1 MTLDSR
7 KIYSASHTAPTNIQT
22 YSGPSEGCIHRR
34 VSPTLIAPSSESEDR
49 PKENSAMTSIAK
61 ALSKMDAPK
70 SNSETLI
77 NHASDEDDD
86 DDEEDSGDDPKEK
99 GKKSSLKSRRELPP
113 GAVSVLKQW
122 LLSPEHFT
130 HPYPTPQD
138 QVMLMQK
145 TGIDKKQLKNWFTNA
160 RRRIWKPMLKK
171 QLEQGKLLDTTAVS
185 NSALNQNS
193 SEGISNQQVESS
205 APVSGES
212 QCQQRQHETWQAQ
225 QQYVETTQGNL
236 PQSSFTFVTQYPT
249 SQQQTDQQHIS
260 NMNPCT
266 SIGSLPQISSFGS
279 AAQML
284 KTDSHAVLMELF
296 ARDQDLVRQAA
307 KGAKLKAQAIS
318 AVQSLGQS
326 SLLAGGNSSV
336 MQSTKLAQAAS
347 VPSMNSWPHFSSVS
361 SLNNLGSLAAVKSI
375 QNLSGADL
383 VSQANKKGSLP
394 HIKSQE
400 NMVSCLLG
408 RT

>member
-1 MTLDSR
+1 MTLDSQ
-7 KIYSASHTAPTNIQT
+7 KLSPISYTTPKSIQT
-22 YSGPSEGCIHRR
+22 YNGLSAGREHRR
-34 VSPTLIAPSSESEDR
+34 VSPTLIVPSSESEDC
-49 PKENSAMTSIAK
+49 PKESSAMTSIAK
-61 ALSKMDAPK
+61 ALPKMDAPK
-70 SNSETLI
+70 ANVEPL
-77 NHASDEDDD
+77 NANASDDDD
-86 DDEEDSGDDPKEK
+86 EDDEEDSGGDPKQA

-138 QVMLMQK
+138 QVMLMRK

-171 QLEQGKLLDTTAVS
+171 QLEQGALLDTAA
-185 NSALNQNS
+185 ALNHAPSEPIS
-193 SEGISNQQVESS
+193 SQEAESS
-205 APVSGES
+205 APMTDES
-212 QCQQRQHETWQAQ
+212 KSHKRQHETWQGQ
-225 QQYVETTQGNL
+225 QQFGEASQGNHPL
-236 PQSSFTFVTQYPT
+236 SSFAYVAQYPT
-249 SQQQTDQQHIS
+249 LQQQIDQQQLGNI
-260 NMNPCT
+260 NPCN
-266 SIGSLPQISSFGS
+266 SIGSLPQISSYGS

-307 KGAKLKAQAIS
+307 KGAKLKAQAIN
-318 AVQSLGQS
+318 AVQSLGQPLVPSGS
-326 SLLAGGNSSV
+326 SISV
-336 MQSTKLAQAAS
+336 LQSAKNAQAAS

-383 VSQANKKGSLP
+383 ASQANKKGSLP

-400 NMVSCLLG
+400 NMVSS
-408 RT
+408 